1 MTALVVL
8 ATGCPLDRIHTTRGA
23 TIVAFGVS
31 GPEEPQYYDHAA
43 AALDTHLKSQG
54 FVVSTR
60 PNFATVYVNDNKRR
74 TWYYQSSSK
83 LHVEMSQPT
92 KDATGLEADVV
103 WRATGF
109 RKEVDGVEAAAN
121 RLTAELSEWWQR
133 YQQEHAQPDA
143 PK

>member
-1 MTALVVL
+1 MRLRIRTSFWIGRSKCGLLLAMTALVVL

-74 TWYYQSSSK
+74 TWYYQSSS
-83 LHVEMSQPT
+83 
-92 KDATGLEADVV
+92 
-103 WRATGF
+103 
-109 RKEVDGVEAAAN
+109 
-121 RLTAELSEWWQR
+121 
-133 YQQEHAQPDA
+133 
-143 PK
+143 